1 MPAYYDKDQKSWY
14 VAFKYKDWR
23 GERKQKKKRGFK
35 LKRDAE
41 AFEREFLNKGVD
53 SPEMTFA
60 SLCELYEEDAKV
72 NLREDTYK
80 NRYATIHNKLI
91 PYFGKRIAAEITA
104 GDIRKWQ
111 NEMKKYRSDK
121 GEPYK
126 DTYLRSLNA
135 QLSTIFNWGVQF
147 SGLQLNPCK
156 GTKQMGKKQ
165 ADKMQILTI
174 DQFNKVVEQVDARA
188 KKLAFEIMFWSGLRI
203 GECLALTPADIL
215 DSKEISVSK
224 TYHRRN
230 GEDQFGPT
238 KNGKARISPI
248 PDFLYDDIKAYIAAL
263 YGIGAEDR
271 IFYFTKSTLNRELS
285 EAEKKAGV
293 PEVRVH
299 DLRHSHA
306 ALLVEMGCSI
316 VLVAERLGDTVKV
329 ASDTY
334 AHLYPNKQAE
344 IVGQMNALRNGFSSS
359 PDGEKD
365 EN

>member
-1 MPAYYDKDQKSWY
+1 MPAYYDEEKKSWY
-14 VAFKYKDWR
+14 CAFKYRDWR

-41 AFEREFLNKGVD
+41 KWEREFFSKDSN

-72 NLREDTYK
+72 NLREDTYT
-80 NRYATIHNKLI
+80 NRHATIHNKLV
-91 PYFGKRIAAEITA
+91 PYFGKRITSEITA

-111 NEMKKYRSDK
+111 NEMKKYRSEK

-126 DTYLRSLNA
+126 ETYLRSLNA
-135 QLSTIFNWGVQF
+135 QLSTIFNWGIQF
-147 SGLQLNPCK
+147 SSLKSNPCK
-156 GTKQMGKKQ
+156 ETKQMGKKQ

-174 DQFNKVVEQVDARA
+174 DQFNKTMEQVDARA
-188 KKLAFEIMFWSGLRI
+188 KKLAFEVMFWSGLRI
-203 GECLALTPADIL
+203 GECLALTPGDIL
-215 DSKEISVSK
+215 DSKELSVSK

-238 KNGKARISPI
+238 KNGKSRVGPI
-248 PDFLYDDIKAYIAAL
+248 PNFLYDDIKSYIGAL
-263 YGIGAEDR
+263 YAIEPTDR

-285 EAEKKAGV
+285 AAEKKAGV

-334 AHLYPNKQAE
+334 SHLYPNKQAE
-344 IVGQMNALRNGFSSS
+344 VVEQMNNLRGGFAKEE
-359 PDGEKD
+359 PPKIDI
-365 EN
+365 